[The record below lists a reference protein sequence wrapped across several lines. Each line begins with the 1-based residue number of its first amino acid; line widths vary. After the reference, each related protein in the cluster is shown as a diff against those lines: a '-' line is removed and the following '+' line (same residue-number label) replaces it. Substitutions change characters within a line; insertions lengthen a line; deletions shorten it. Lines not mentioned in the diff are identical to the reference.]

1 MIGSIVT
8 TAKGH
13 LQGTMENDICVWR
26 GVRYAK
32 APIDALR
39 FRSPEP
45 VEKWSGVLDAVEFGA
60 FQPQPNDGA
69 GKGNMDEDCLY
80 LNIWSPRADDKKR
93 PVMVWVPGGT
103 YISGAGSTGQF
114 NGHSLAKNGDVVV
127 VSIQYRLGALG
138 FLDFTDLAGET
149 EEFETNL
156 GLRDQVASLKWVQE
170 NIEVFGGDPENVT
183 IFGDLSGGSAVTTL
197 LTVPSARGLFHKAIA
212 ESPSPACIA
221 GKGSARQVSER
232 FLQILGIGMDEI
244 HRLKTISVADIIAAS
259 SRLQQENAQ
268 AFPGLLLPFG
278 PVVDGDF
285 LPDYPLDSI
294 RSKKTEG
301 IPLLIGINRDE
312 ASSLGQ
318 LDPHLI
324 PSNAE
329 MMFENTDPG
338 AKERINNAYWFFPE
352 REAAFGIGSDAVNHI
367 SSIRYAEA
375 YSKIERTWMYHYD
388 RKTASICLENG
399 GGASIVENS
408 FALQNFSA
416 TLVER
421 IHSIRFRSA
430 AHKVSN
436 RIKNHWVNFAKYGNP
451 NPPLGE
457 IWPKY
462 NEANRYTMIFNKRD
476 YIEKDPNRMIRLAW
490 EGIGGGTYK

>member
-13 LQGTMENDICVWR
+13 LQRAMENDICVWR

-32 APIDALR
+32 PPVAALR

-45 VEKWSGVLDAVEFGA
+45 VGKWSGVLDAVDYGHIP
-60 FQPQPNDGA
+60 PQPIERA
-69 GKGNMDEDCLY
+69 GTEKMGEACLF

-93 PVMVWVPGGT
+93 PVMVWIPDGA
-103 YISGAGSTGQF
+103 YISGAGSINRF

-127 VSIQYRLGALG
+127 VSINYRLGALG
-138 FLDFTDLAGET
+138 YLDFTGLAGDGEK
-149 EEFETNL
+149 FETNL
-156 GLRDQVASLKWVQE
+156 GLRDQVASLRWIKE
-170 NIEVFGGDPENVT
+170 NIEVFVGDPENVT
-183 IFGDLSGGSAVTTL
+183 IFGELSGGNAVTTL
-197 LTVPSARGLFHKAIA
+197 LTVPSARGLFQKAIA
-212 ESPSPACIA
+212 GSPTSTSVY
-221 GKGSARQVSER
+221 GKEIARQASER
-232 FLQILGIGMDEI
+232 FLQILRIGNNET
-244 HRLKTISVADIIAAS
+244 HRLKTLPVSDIVAAS
-259 SRLQQENAQ
+259 SRLLQEHSQ
-268 AFPGLLLPFG
+268 GMHGSLPFG

-285 LPDYPLDSI
+285 LPDDPLDSI

-312 ASSLGQ
+312 SSSFGQ

-329 MMFENTDPG
+329 MIDKMFENTDPG
-338 AKERINNAYWFFPE
+338 AKERIKNAYWPFPE
-352 REAAFGIGSDAVNHI
+352 REAALGIGRDAVYHI

-375 YSKIERTWMYHYD
+375 YSKIERTWIYHYD

-399 GGASIVENS
+399 GGASIVEHP

-421 IHSIRFRSA
+421 INSIRFRSA

-490 EGIGGGTYK
+490 EGVGTYK